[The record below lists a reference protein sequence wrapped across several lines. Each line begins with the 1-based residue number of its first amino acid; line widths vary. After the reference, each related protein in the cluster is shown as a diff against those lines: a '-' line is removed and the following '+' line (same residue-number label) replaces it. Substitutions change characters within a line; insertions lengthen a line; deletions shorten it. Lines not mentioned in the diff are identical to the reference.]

1 VQNRRES
8 NIDRWETVKVLMSD
22 TMQTKDGTEV
32 GISLVVNKPIFKD
45 GNEGFPKASMVI
57 SRNGSSYRIPFFKG
71 SSEEPTAIVGL
82 MEMALKSWREE
93 GHEEYEDFVAAHRA
107 MLDARKQRGIDDH
120 NKMLTD
126 LASEGGRNRKD
137 VGGGLSK
144 FSKTSKRERRKQK
157 RRRHESRQEDR

>member
-107 MLDARKQRGIDDH
+107 MLDARKQR
-120 NKMLTD
+120 
-126 LASEGGRNRKD
+126 EGGRNRKD